1 MTSKMLMMSFHATLV
16 AATPILYASIGAVF
30 SERSGI
36 SNLGIEGIML
46 MGAVSGFMAAVRTSS
61 LVGAILSV
69 ILVGILIGLIYAFLT
84 ISLQANQIVC
94 GLALTIFGQGFSGFL
109 GSKVS
114 GITAPLNVQKIA
126 IPILSDI
133 PVVGTILFQH
143 DIFIYALY
151 LIVPLSYLY
160 LYKTKPGLALRAVG
174 ENPAAVDDT
183 GRNVKLMR
191 YTYVIFGCVMAAIG
205 GAYLSLVY
213 APSWTNGMTA
223 GKGWIAVALV
233 IFSTWNPALAAGGAL
248 LFGGIDIFS
257 TRIQAIGIN
266 IPAYFIRML
275 PYLITILVL
284 IIYTGDFMK
293 RKTSAP
299 KALGT
304 PYDREER

>member
-1 MTSKMLMMSFHATLV
+1 MTSNMLMMSFYATII
-16 AATPILYASIGAVF
+16 AAAPILFATVGAVF

-46 MGAVSGFMAAVRTSS
+46 MGAVSGFMAAVRTGSLGAAVLTVV
-61 LVGAILSV
+61 LVGAV
-69 ILVGILIGLIYAFLT
+69 IGAAYSFLT
-84 ISLQANQIVC
+84 VSLQANQIVC
-94 GLALTIFGQGFSGFL
+94 GLALTIFGQGLSGFL
-109 GSKVS
+109 GASVS
-114 GITAPLNVQKIA
+114 GITAPLSVPKLPIPGLSA
-126 IPILSDI
+126 IPVIG
-133 PVVGTILFQH
+133 PILFNH

-151 LIVPLSYLY
+151 LIVPLSCLY
-160 LYKTKPGLALRAVG
+160 LFKTKPGLALRAVG

-191 YTYVIFGCVMAAIG
+191 YVYVMLGCIMAAIG

-233 IFSTWNPALAAGGAL
+233 IFSTWNPALAAVGAL
-248 LFGGIDIFS
+248 LFGGIDVFS
-257 TRIQAIGIN
+257 TRVQAIGVD

-275 PYLITILVL
+275 PYLFTILVL
-284 IIYTGDFMK
+284 ILYTGDFVK
-293 RKTSAP
+293 RKTAAP